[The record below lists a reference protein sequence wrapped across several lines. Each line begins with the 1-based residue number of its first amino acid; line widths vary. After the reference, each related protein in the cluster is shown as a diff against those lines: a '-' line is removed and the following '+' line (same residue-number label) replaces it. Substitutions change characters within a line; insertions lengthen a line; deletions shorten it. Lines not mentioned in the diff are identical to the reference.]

1 MQKDVKIHLD
11 SMYSSKFANRE
22 FFVIMKK
29 RCGYH
34 VIRKRI
40 PIVTFSVSLKV
51 QWGTE
56 TFWNK
61 IKTTL
66 KIIKS

>member
-29 RCGYH
+29 DSNCNF
-34 VIRKRI
+34 
-40 PIVTFSVSLKV
+40 FSFS
-51 QWGTE
+51 QGTVGDGNFLE
-56 TFWNK
+56 
-61 IKTTL
+61 
-66 KIIKS
+66 